1 MKKLMKNI
9 NYKNLF
15 MKSELQSSINERD
28 GWYERK
34 KYSVL
39 LKKEIR
45 RSYRSNSPLSQVVIK
60 FQEKTGSFN
69 KNGGTV
75 YNRFLNDLS
84 AIITENSREIDL
96 KSFVQPE
103 EIEILLVDT
112 SIKGAKLYIEK
123 ISNLITSRLNSLKD
137 DHYAE
142 LLKKL
147 TFRSHQINQISG
159 RNKIESESV
168 VIGKADVR
176 KNADGNDEVLFV
188 QTDVRKSDF
197 FPSSN
202 GTLVISSSRLIDT
215 ISFEG
220 FATAADKV
228 TTRIFNIIGSLAGI
242 ILFSPLMLI
251 ISIAIKLSSKGPVLF
266 LQKRMGYRGEQF
278 TFLKFRTMRTDT
290 DDKIHQEYVR
300 KLIEGQNSE
309 INSGTQQDPVYKIK
323 NDPRITTI
331 GRFLRKTSLD
341 ELPQFFNVLSGKM
354 SLVGPR
360 PPIPYEVES
369 YKTWHLRRILD
380 VKPGITGIW
389 QVNGRSMTTFDE
401 MVRMDLQYVARRSIF
416 LDLKLVFQTLGA
428 VFNSKGA
435 M

>member
-1 MKKLMKNI
+1 MKKLMTII
-9 NYKNLF
+9 NYKKLF
-15 MKSELQSSINERD
+15 IKSEYQPLFNEQN
-28 GWYERK
+28 GWLDRK

-45 RSYRSNSPLSQVVIK
+45 RSYRSNLPLSQVVIK
-60 FQEKTGSFN
+60 FQEKTASFK
-69 KNGGTV
+69 KNGGSA
-75 YNRFLNDLS
+75 YDRFFSNL
-84 AIITENSREIDL
+84 AEIISENSREIDL
-96 KSFVQPE
+96 KSLVQPG

-112 SIKGAKLYIEK
+112 SIQGAKLYIEK
-123 ISNLITSRLNSLKD
+123 ILTLITERAKSVNE
-137 DHYAE
+137 DHYGK
-142 LLKKL
+142 LSKNL
-147 TFRSHQINQISG
+147 TFSSHQINQISG
-159 RNKIESESV
+159 RNKIESEPA
-168 VIGKADVR
+168 VIGRGDVI
-176 KNADGNDEVLFV
+176 KDADGNSEVLFE
-188 QTDVRKSDF
+188 QTDISKLDF
-197 FPSSN
+197 FPALN
-202 GTLVISSSRLIDT
+202 GTVSISSSSLLDT
-215 ISFEG
+215 ISFDG
-220 FATAADKV
+220 FGKAIDKV
-228 TTRIFNIIGSLAGI
+228 VTRIFNILGALTGI
-242 ILFSPLMLI
+242 IIFSPLMLI

-266 LQKRMGYRGEQF
+266 MQKRMGYLGEQF
-278 TFLKFRTMRTDT
+278 TFLKFRTMRVDT

-369 YKTWHLRRILD
+369 YKRWHLRRILE
-380 VKPGITGIW
+380 VKPGITGVW

-401 MVRMDLQYVARRSIF
+401 MVRMDLQYVAHRSIY
-416 LDLKLVFQTLGA
+416 LDIKLVVQTFGA